1 MDSCI
6 QLGANSSYSALEEDN
21 VHLEVYDVASQKQLS
36 VEGPNRVSSQNFPSQ
51 QPSELILELQ
61 VDAT

>member
-6 QLGANSSYSALEEDN
+6 LLGADSSYSASEEDK
-21 VHLEVYDVASQKQLS
+21 VHLEEYDVASQGQSS
-36 VEGPNRVSSQNFPSQ
+36 VEGPTRVSSRNAPVQ

-61 VDAT
+61 VDAA